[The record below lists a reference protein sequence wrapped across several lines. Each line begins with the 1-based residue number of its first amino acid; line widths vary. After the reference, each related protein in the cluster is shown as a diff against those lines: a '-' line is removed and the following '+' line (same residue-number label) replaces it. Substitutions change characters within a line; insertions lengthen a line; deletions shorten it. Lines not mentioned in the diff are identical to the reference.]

1 MNLDFNFED
10 KGRNKVALEMTAA
23 IRKLNNA
30 TKAYDEGNPIIS
42 DKEWDDIYFWLVEA
56 EKYCGFKNPNSPTEK
71 IHYNVVNELIKV
83 KHNHEMLS
91 LPKTKELDEV
101 KSFIGEYEAVAMGK
115 IDGLTCSLRYVNG
128 QLVSA
133 ETRGDGLVGEDITH
147 NAMVISSIPKNIDY
161 QDELIIDGEIICTA
175 ENFKEFAK
183 EYKNPRNFAA
193 GSIRL
198 LDPREC
204 EKRKLSFVAWE
215 VVKGLEIE
223 KSLMG
228 RFLYLIQL
236 GFSVVPHLLISA
248 QCKYETAKQKNNISF
263 IQDMCQHYGL
273 PIDGVVFKF
282 NDIEYGK
289 SLGKTAHH
297 FNNAIA
303 YKFYDELYDTNLIDI
318 EWSMGRTGVLTPIAV
333 FEPIEIDGAIVER
346 ASMHNVSVMKS
357 LLGYY
362 GYKGQPLKV
371 FKANMII
378 PQIKSSVKFQ
388 DVDLKEGEIV
398 EGINPPCT
406 CPLCGHTLSF
416 NDNAGVVTLVCKNK
430 DCKGKLINRL
440 DHFCSKKGLD
450 IKGLSKATL
459 EKLIDWGYVNDLDDL
474 FNLEMVRD
482 VWIKKPGFGE
492 KSVNK
497 IISAVYEA
505 SQSASLESVI
515 SAIGIPLI
523 GRTISK
529 DLAKRFVT
537 YENFRKHIN
546 EGFDFSSIEGYGPEM
561 NKALLTFD
569 YGELDFL
576 VGSYIKFEEVK
587 EEQPTKANN
596 VLENKVIVITGKLKH
611 YKNRDAL
618 KAEIEAHGGKVVA
631 KISGKTDYLIN
642 NDVNSTTAKN
652 KEAQALGIK
661 IISEEEFIKFFF
673 VNIKNKFDF

>member
-10 KGRNKVALEMTAA
+10 RGRNKVALEITAA

-56 EKYCGFKNPNSPTEK
+56 EKYCGFKNSNSPTVK
-71 IHYNVVNELIKV
+71 IHYNVVNELVKV

-91 LPKTKELDEV
+91 LPKTKEISEV
-101 KSFIGEYEAVAMGK
+101 ESFLNEHNFIAMGK
-115 IDGLTCSLRYVNG
+115 MDGLTCSLRYVNG

-161 QDELIIDGEIICTA
+161 QDELIVDGEIICTT
-175 ENFKEFAK
+175 ENFKKFAQ

-223 KSLMG
+223 NSLMG

-236 GFSVVPHLLISA
+236 GFSVVPHILLSTH
-248 QCKYETAKQKNNISF
+248 CKCETAKQKDYISF
-263 IQDMCQHYGL
+263 IQDMCKHCGL

-282 NDIEYGK
+282 DDIEYGK

-333 FEPIEIDGAIVER
+333 FEPIEIDGATVER
-346 ASMHNVSVMKS
+346 ASLHNISVMRDVM
-357 LLGYY
+357 GECCYA
-362 GYKGQPLKV
+362 GQSIKV
-371 FKANMII
+371 FKANQII
-378 PQIKSSVKFQ
+378 PQIAFAEKMKYA
-388 DVDLKEGEIV
+388 DVVMRGGATVDGLSGCLPCPVCEGSTSMV
-398 EGINPPCT
+398 TSNSGTINLICT
-406 CPLCGHTLSF
+406 NPQ
-416 NDNAGVVTLVCKNK
+416 
-430 DCKGKLINRL
+430 CKGKLINRL

-482 VWIKKPGFGE
+482 DWMKKPGFGE

-497 IISAVYEA
+497 IISSIFTA
-505 SQSASLESVI
+505 SQNVSLESAI
-515 SAIGIPLI
+515 AAIGIPLI
-523 GRTISK
+523 GRTVSK
-529 DLAKRFVT
+529 DLAKRFKT
-537 YENFRKHIN
+537 YDNFRKHIN
-546 EGFDFSSIEGYGPEM
+546 EGFDFTQIDGYGPEM

-576 VGSYIKFEEVK
+576 VGSYMKFAEVQ
-587 EEQPTKANN
+587 EEQTTTENN
-596 VLENKVIVITGKLKH
+596 SLKGKVIVITGKLKQ
-611 YKNRDAL
+611 YKNRDEL
-618 KAEIEAHGGKVVA
+618 KAAIEAHGGKV
-631 KISGKTDYLIN
+631 SGSVTKNTSYLVN
-642 NDVNSTTAKN
+642 NDVTSTTAKN
-652 KEAQALGIK
+652 KTAKELGIP
-661 IISEEEFIKFFF
+661 IITEEELIK
-673 VNIKNKFDF
+673 IFDF